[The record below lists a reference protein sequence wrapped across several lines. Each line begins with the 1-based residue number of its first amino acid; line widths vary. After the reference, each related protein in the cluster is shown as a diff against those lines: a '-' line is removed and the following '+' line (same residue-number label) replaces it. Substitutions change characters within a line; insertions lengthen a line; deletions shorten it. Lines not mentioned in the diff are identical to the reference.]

1 MELEFEDS
9 ELEDVAFNKKYAGKL
24 SPALVKTVRRC
35 LNYLIQAPDRRAI
48 YNYPGYR
55 VEKLKGKLRGL
66 YSLRLNKQFRLI
78 IRFVSEGKA
87 EIVRVMRI
95 EDYH

>member
-9 ELEDVAFNKKYAGKL
+9 ELEDLAFNERYAGKF
-24 SPALVKTVRRC
+24 SPALVKMVRRC

-48 YNYPGYR
+48 YSYPGYHT
-55 VEKLKGKLRGL
+55 EKLKGKLQGL
-66 YSLRLNKQFRLI
+66 YSLRLNKQYRLI
-78 IRFVSEGKA
+78 IKFVSEGKA
-87 EIVRVMRI
+87 EIIRVLRI